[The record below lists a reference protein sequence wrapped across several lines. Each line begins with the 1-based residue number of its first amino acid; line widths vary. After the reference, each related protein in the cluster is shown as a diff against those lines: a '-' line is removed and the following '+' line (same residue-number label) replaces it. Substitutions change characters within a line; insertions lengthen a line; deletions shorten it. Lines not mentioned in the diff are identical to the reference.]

1 MKMPES
7 GVDRSSLFS
16 KMNEVKN
23 NDIKWREG
31 KAFSLVFNGGEEI
44 TDIIKEAYTM
54 FFSENGL
61 NPSAFP
67 SLKKFENE
75 VVQMTANLLNGDESA
90 GNMTSGGTESILMA
104 IKTARE
110 WARKNKPHIKEPE
123 LIMPKSAHPAFNKG
137 GHYFGVKVVTIP
149 TNEDYR
155 ADVKAMEEAINGNTI
170 LLVGSAPS
178 YPQGV
183 IDPIE
188 EIATLAK
195 KNEILMHVDACVG
208 GVVLPFYKKL
218 GAEIPLFDF
227 SVDGVTSMSVDLHK
241 YGYAAKGASVV
252 LYKDKA
258 LRRHQFYVTTDW
270 PGGMYGSPTILGT
283 RPGGAIAAAW
293 AIMNYLGEEG
303 YLKIIGQIRETTEEF
318 KKRVGEMKGIEV
330 AGKPDMS
337 VISLISY
344 DVDIFQVG
352 DGLASRGWHLDMQ
365 QDPNALHM
373 TITYAHKDSI
383 DEFFK
388 DLEYAVGEA
397 RQIGKKLSGMKTA
410 MTRGLLKSMPKGM
423 VSKLVAKEGQNL
435 GNSDKRPEKM
445 APMYGMM
452 AAITDNGDRENL
464 VKDALD
470 NLFS

>member
-1 MKMPES
+1 MVMPKS
-7 GVDRSSLFS
+7 GINKTELFDQ
-16 KMNEVKN
+16 MREVKN

-44 TDIIKEAYTM
+44 TEIIKDAYTM

-75 VVQMTANLLNGDESA
+75 VVQMTASLLNGTESA

-110 WARKNKPHIKEPE
+110 WAKVNKPEIKEPE
-123 LIMPKSAHPAFNKG
+123 LIMPISAHPAFNKG
-137 GHYFGVKVVTIP
+137 GHYFGIKVVSIP
-149 TNEDYR
+149 TKADYR
-155 ADVKAMEEAINGNTI
+155 ADVKAMKEAINENTI

-188 EIATLAK
+188 EIATMAK
-195 KNEILMHVDACVG
+195 ENNLLMHVDACVG

-218 GAEIPLFDF
+218 GADIPPFDF

-252 LYKDKA
+252 LYKNKA

-318 KKRVGEMKGIEV
+318 KKRISQINGIEV

-337 VISLISY
+337 VISLISQQ
-344 DVDIFQVG
+344 VDIFQVG
-352 DGLASRGWHLDMQ
+352 DSLSARGWHLDMQ
-365 QDPNALHM
+365 QDPNALHL
-373 TITYAHKDSI
+373 TITLAHKDSM

-388 DLEYAVGEA
+388 DLEESVTEA
-397 RQIGKKLSGMKTA
+397 KQIGKKLSNVKTA
-410 MTRGLLKSMPKGM
+410 MTRGLIKSMPKGM

-435 GNSDKRPEKM
+435 GTSDKRPEKM